1 MSRRKPSPVEKSGHF
16 KENMKK
22 LLVVLREYRVVLVII
37 FFTSALATLLNVAGP
52 MVMASATNEMV
63 RGFLAKMN
71 GNGPGIDFTLIIEIL
86 GIMLLLY
93 GLSWAVG
100 ILESILTA
108 KVATKVSF
116 ELRRKMIEKIHNLP
130 LKYFNEQK
138 YGDVL
143 SRITNDVD
151 VINTTLSQT
160 ISQGVSA
167 TVTVLG
173 VLVMMLIISVK
184 MTIVALIIVPVVGIV
199 VTGIIKKSQT
209 YFTKQQNFLGE
220 LNGIIEEDYTGH
232 NIIKLYNQEETR
244 LEDFNETNDR
254 LRKTSWMAEFIS
266 GLMMPIMH
274 IISNI
279 GYVII
284 CILGVSLATSGS
296 LTIGGL
302 QAFMQYMRRFT
313 QPIAQLGNILNE
325 LQLTVAA
332 SERIFG
338 LLEEGELV
346 HYVTAKYVPVDDI
359 KGSVDFEDVV
369 FGYEDNKI
377 VIDGFSASV
386 KPGEKVAIVG
396 PTGAGKTTIVKLLM
410 GFYELNSGSI
420 SIDGHNITEF
430 SKEDLRDEFT
440 IVLQDTWLFN
450 GTIRDNI
457 RYGRLDATDEEVCEA
472 AKAAQ
477 VDYFIRTLPEGYDTV
492 INEEADNISQGQKQL
507 LTIAR
512 AMLAHS
518 SILILDEA
526 TSSVD
531 TRTEIRI
538 QKAMDKLMKGKTCF
552 VIAHRLSTIMDAD
565 LILVLKDGNIIEQGN
580 HSELLSAGGFY
591 AELFNSQF

>member
-325 LQLTVAA
+325 LQLTAAA

>member
-22 LLVVLREYRVVLVII
+22 LLIVLREYRLVLVII
-37 FFTSALATLLNVAGP
+37 FCTSTLATLLNVAGP
-52 MVMASATNEMV
+52 MVMAKATNEMV
-63 RGFLAKMN
+63 RGFLAKVN

-86 GIMLLLY
+86 GIMALLY
-93 GLSWAVG
+93 GLSWGVG
-100 ILESILTA
+100 IVESVLTA
-108 KVATKVSF
+108 KVATKVSYG
-116 ELRRKMIEKIHNLP
+116 LRKKMIEKIHNLP
-130 LKYFNEQK
+130 LSYFNEQK

-173 VLVMMLIISVK
+173 VLMMMLIISIR
-184 MTIVALIIVPVVGIV
+184 MTIVALIIVPVVGVV

-209 YFTKQQNFLGE
+209 YFIKQQSFLGE

-232 NIIKLYNQEETR
+232 NIIKLYNQEESR
-244 LEDFNETNDR
+244 LQDFSETNDR
-254 LRKTSWMAEFIS
+254 LQKTSWMAEFIS

-279 GYVII
+279 GYVVI

-296 LTIGGL
+296 LTIGAL

-313 QPIAQLGNILNE
+313 QPIAMLGNILNE
-325 LQLTVAA
+325 LQLTAAA

-338 LLEEGELV
+338 LLEEGELI
-346 HYVTAKYVPVDDI
+346 HYVTKPDIPVDDI
-359 KGSVDFEDVV
+359 KGAVDFEDVV

-410 GFYELNSGSI
+410 GFYEVNSGSI
-420 SIDGHNITEF
+420 SIDGHDITEF

-450 GTIRDNI
+450 GTIRENI
-457 RYGRLDATDEEVCEA
+457 RYGRLDATDDEVYEA
-472 AKAAQ
+472 AKSAQ
-477 VDYFIRTLPEGYDTV
+477 VDYFIRTLPDGYDTV

-538 QKAMDKLMKGKTCF
+538 QKAMDKLMRGKTCF

-565 LILVLKDGNIIEQGN
+565 LILVLKDGNIIEQGS
-580 HSELLSAGGFY
+580 HSELLSVGGFY

>member
-1 MSRRKPSPVEKSGHF
+1 MSRRKPSPIEKSENF

-22 LLVVLREYRVVLVII
+22 LMIVLKEYRVVLVII
-37 FFTSALATLLNVAGP
+37 FCTSALATLLNVAGP

-86 GIMLLLY
+86 GIMLILY
-93 GLSWAVG
+93 GMSWGVG
-100 ILESILTA
+100 IIESVLTA

-116 ELRRKMIEKIHNLP
+116 QLRKKMIEKIHNLP
-130 LKYFNEQK
+130 LSYFNEQK

-173 VLVMMLIISVK
+173 VLVMMLIISIR
-184 MTIVALIIVPVVGIV
+184 MTIVAMIIVPVVGIV

-209 YFTKQQNFLGE
+209 YFTRQQNYLGE

-232 NIIKLYNQEETR
+232 NIIKLYNREESR
-244 LEDFNETNDR
+244 LEEFNETNDR
-254 LRKTSWMAEFIS
+254 LRKTSRMAEFIS
-266 GLMMPIMH
+266 GLMMPIMN

-279 GYVII
+279 GYVLI
-284 CILGVSLATSGS
+284 CVLGVSLATSGS

-325 LQLTVAA
+325 LQLTAAA

-338 LLEEGELV
+338 LLEEGEQV
-346 HYVTAKYVPVDDI
+346 HYVTGPDVPVDNI

-386 KPGEKVAIVG
+386 NPGEKVAIVG

-410 GFYELNSGSI
+410 GFYELNSGRI

-457 RYGRLDATDEEVCEA
+457 RYGRLDATDEEVYEA
-472 AKAAQ
+472 AKTAQ

-538 QKAMDKLMKGKTCF
+538 QNAMDKLMKGKTCF

-565 LILVLKDGNIIEQGN
+565 LILVLKDGNIIEQGS
-580 HSELLSAGGFY
+580 HSQLLSAGGFY
-591 AELFNSQF
+591 SELFYSQF